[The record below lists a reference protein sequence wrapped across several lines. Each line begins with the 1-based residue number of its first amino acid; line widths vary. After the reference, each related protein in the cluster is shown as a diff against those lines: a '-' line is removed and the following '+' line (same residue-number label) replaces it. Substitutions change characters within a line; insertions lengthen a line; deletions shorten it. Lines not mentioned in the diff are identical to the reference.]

1 MNSSDD
7 SSPFPKSDR
16 GPLLKTS
23 ISSDLGKKQQEPES
37 NKAGRSSGSLNGAT
51 WQDRAVNAP
60 VSLPTPT
67 AKMPPISDE
76 SSAMAVQAM
85 GEIFKEFIDVA
96 TSFSALKFQESTAKK
111 RCDRRI
117 TEFEKS
123 KGHHEKFPSIKDSQ
137 TSAKADAEKDYK
149 AVLEKVA
156 EKKSSLNNL
165 AVRAAEHLI
174 PALLARGGGK
184 AAEQENLQQRVYGLE
199 RTFKGFEKLVEDQK
213 TFIEEQ
219 RKVNQTLEDKNSAL
233 AGDLRTMQEQVG
245 VIQGRVDDIDKNKV
259 QGVVKKAK
267 NLEQAIQTLRS
278 DLGTAKGDAAK
289 LSTDNSQI
297 LSDLKAQA
305 QKLEILTARGEDID
319 TLRRDLKTFEETIT
333 KNAQDL
339 KTVSEKLGKV
349 DKLQTGLVTHVT
361 WLATDQAKFRETWTS
376 LDARVDE
383 SAKRSDV
390 TTLEDRLQKLEKC
403 SPSEVKEWVTKEL
416 DALKDRIKQI
426 ERTPPP
432 APAQNALP
440 PKPNSRSLDG
450 RVDALEKR
458 MAPVSDSVTKVNTL
472 EKNGI
477 LNLKA
482 SDITL
487 VRNEV
492 QFVADQVKKVDFRAA
507 ALEAG
512 NSRNNTDAKLEERL
526 KGLES
531 DALSWRSTDKNL
543 ADFKKRVIAIEDHQR
558 RASAGLAPAPL
569 LNTSSSPSANMQPQ
583 FDEISNRIQNIEQK
597 LDDVKGTQQ
606 DFETQWADVLNES
619 IEEESQ
625 KLQTRI
631 ASLEGKSTELNRNL
645 EALRESSSADKKAI
659 VTEISGIFVNQPGL
673 LPFPTIDQVQNALAP
688 MSGLAQMALQIQRLQ
703 ESADATGLSLG
714 NLQARV
720 DNINTLDM
728 ANHILGKLY
737 ESHPDLQMQKTEAI
751 MVGFKTDLKTLDTRL
766 GQLTKTIST
775 LQDATQSLEARVQDQ
790 NTAEAMQQ
798 AYKEVRKEVD
808 DLTTDRLEF
817 ERRLREAEKN
827 IKAVTT
833 DAEKASKGLADL
845 QSENEKNK
853 SDLADQFATLH
864 NNIEEELDKFKEAAQ
879 LLQPPKATSP
889 AVSYTSNR
897 STQNQN
903 GTNRG
908 PKPNFSTGN
917 RQPSIASG
925 ERTNKKRKLDNAS
938 SAKTNGALPA
948 SSSGSPQRKKRGRKN
963 FGGDDIE
970 DDPDFEEEIPQPG
983 VSSDEE

>member
-1 MNSSDD
+1 VNSSENT
-7 SSPFPKSDR
+7 SPFPKSDR
-16 GPLLKTS
+16 GPPLKTS
-23 ISSDLGKKQQEPES
+23 ISLDLGKKQQEPES
-37 NKAGRSSGSLNGAT
+37 NKVGPSSGSLNGAT
-51 WQDRAVNAP
+51 WQDRAMNAP

-67 AKMPPISDE
+67 AKMPPSNEE
-76 SSAMAVQAM
+76 SSAVAVQAM

-165 AVRAAEHLI
+165 AARAAEHLI
-174 PALLARGGGK
+174 PTLLARGGGRS
-184 AAEQENLQQRVYGLE
+184 AEQENLQQRVYGLE
-199 RTFKGFEKLVEDQK
+199 RTVKGFEKLVEDQK
-213 TFIEEQ
+213 TVLEEQ
-219 RKVNQTLEDKNSAL
+219 RKAHQSLEAKNSAL
-233 AGDLRTMQEQVG
+233 ARDLQTIQEQVG
-245 VIQGRVDDIDKNKV
+245 IIQDRVDTIDKNKV

-267 NLEQAIQTLRS
+267 DLEQAIQSLRS
-278 DLGTAKGDAAK
+278 DFGTTKRDAAK

-305 QKLEILTARGEDID
+305 QKLEILTSRGEDID

-349 DKLQTGLVTHVT
+349 DKVQAGLVTHVT
-361 WLATDQAKFRETWTS
+361 GLATDQAKFRETWTS
-376 LDARVDE
+376 LDARVNE

-403 SPSEVKEWVTKEL
+403 SPSEVKESVTKEL
-416 DALKDRIKQI
+416 DTLKDRIKQI
-426 ERTPPP
+426 VRTPPQ
-432 APAQNALP
+432 AVAQNALP
-440 PKPNSRSLDG
+440 TKPNSRPLDG

-458 MAPVSDSVTKVNTL
+458 MAPVSDFVTKVNTL

-492 QFVADQVKKVDFRAA
+492 QFVADQVKKLDSRAV

-512 NSRNNTDAKLEERL
+512 NSRNNTDANLEERL
-526 KGLES
+526 RGLEN
-531 DALSWRSTDKNL
+531 DASSWRSTDKNL
-543 ADFKKRVIAIEDHQR
+543 ADFKKRVTAIEDHQQQV
-558 RASAGLAPAPL
+558 SADLAPAPL
-569 LNTSSSPSANMQPQ
+569 LNTSSSPSANMEPQ
-583 FDEISNRIQNIEQK
+583 FDEISNRIQNLEQK
-597 LDDVKGTQQ
+597 LDDVKGTQS

-631 ASLEGKSTELNRNL
+631 ASLEGKSTELNQNL
-645 EALRESSSADKKAI
+645 EALRESRSADKKAI
-659 VTEISGIFVNQPGL
+659 VAEISGIFVHQPGL

-688 MSGLAQMALQIQRLQ
+688 ISGLAQMALQIQRLQ
-703 ESADATGLSLG
+703 ESAEATSSSLG
-714 NLQARV
+714 NLQTRV

-737 ESHPDLQMQKTEAI
+737 ESHPDLQMQKTEAL

-766 GQLTKTIST
+766 GQLTNTIS
-775 LQDATQSLEARVQDQ
+775 AQSLEARIQNQ

-798 AYKEVRKEVD
+798 AYKEVRKEFD
-808 DLTTDRLEF
+808 DLTTDRVEF

-833 DAEKASKGLADL
+833 DAENASKGLANL

-879 LLQPPKATSP
+879 RLQPPKATSP

-917 RQPSIASG
+917 RQPSTASG
-925 ERTNKKRKLDNAS
+925 ERTSKKRKLDNAS
-938 SAKTNGALPA
+938 SAKTNGTRPA

-963 FGGDDIE
+963 FGFEGDDIE